1 MNIFVALTRYV
12 FKEKEYEAYFLL
24 LIPNVPYHS
33 PLQFKAQGR
42 FSRTAPTKGS
52 FTSPSF
58 RRELEDT
65 LEENPANVYTK
76 PVVVL
81 EDVNHMHFASG
92 EPPAAVVNMDIL
104 SPMSQVPR
112 SHQLLLLLI
121 RLKYFTCFCHCS
133 FTKRLFGRE

>member
-1 MNIFVALTRYV
+1 MYLKRRNMRPIF
-12 FKEKEYEAYFLL
+12 FLL
-24 LIPNVPYHS
+24 VPNVPYHS
-33 PLQFKAQGR
+33 PLQFKAQRR

-52 FTSPSF
+52 FTSSF